1 MLSISGLKK
10 FYFLPRF
17 HDMRCKA
24 PRIFEIIRGRYHR
37 DPMNGD
43 VYIFMSKDRRKV
55 KMIHFENHAYYL
67 HEKSF
72 EEGYRFVR
80 LEFKDGVTVYKI
92 EWKSLVAVLES
103 PVVTSL
109 KLQ

>member
-1 MLSISGLKK
+1 MLSITGLKN
-10 FYFLPRF
+10 FYFLPYF

-24 PRIFEIIRGRYHR
+24 PRIFEIIRNRYHR

-43 VYIFMSKDRRKV
+43 VYIFMSKNRRKV

-72 EEGYRFVR
+72 TDGYQFIK
-80 LEFKDGVTVYKI
+80 LIFDDGVPLYKI

-103 PVVTSL
+103 PVITTL
-109 KLQ
+109 RL